1 MSSRHLASSD
11 DGARDRAVQR
21 LRAAVAERKRLNDA
35 LESAGS
41 KPDDVKVITTLR
53 TTDDGA
59 ALRGSDSVKPGAG
72 S

>member
-1 MSSRHLASSD
+1 MSSRHLASND

-41 KPDDVKVITTLR
+41 KPEDVKVITSLR
-53 TTDDGA
+53 STDDGA
-59 ALRGSDSVKPGAG
+59 AVRGPDSVE
-72 S
+72 